1 MRWNDWSPP
10 KWSSFPS
17 LYKILFQSFR
27 MRYVCVLAFHC
38 TNLTCGF
45 ALFSSGMSS
54 QQTLSKQV
62 AQNPLL
68 DQKGYMLDEIW
79 QGQCAAAVLT
89 SSKKT
94 CTPEG
99 TTQFSVESSGGFTT
113 LRQGKTCYVPGLYCI
128 RCLYEFSLLGLMNF
142 SYDGWSC
149 SGGHGVGCSFII

>member
-17 LYKILFQSFR
+17 LCRVLFQSFR

-45 ALFSSGMSS
+45 ALFSSVMSS

-62 AQNPLL
+62 AQNPLM

-94 CTPEG
+94 RGDHTVQHGIIWRLHNSTSGKNLLCTW
-99 TTQFSVESSGGFTT
+99 SV
-113 LRQGKTCYVPGLYCI
+113 LHPV
-128 RCLYEFSLLGLMNF
+128 SLWILSTWTHELLIWWLELF
-142 SYDGWSC
+142 RRAWSRL
-149 SGGHGVGCSFII
+149 